1 MKVLI
6 LLSNHLNLEY
16 IKNVEVDE
24 VALVLAKEQFSY
36 VKFHQFR
43 IIYHLSASEHFAKD
57 QKLTYQYVDTFNDA
71 LKIYPQG
78 TDILIYSPNDYW
90 LKEILEEACLN
101 NKLNLNFLG
110 DINFFFENIEDEI
123 GYPPYKLDPL
133 YRKWRRKF
141 DILMTNG
148 KPLGGDFSYDQANR
162 HRPPKELNIES
173 PKAFK
178 QDDMTKRIISEVS
191 ETYIDHPKSDKDFS
205 YPINKSQAEELLNHF
220 IEYRLG
226 SFGIYQDAMMIGKPY
241 MVHSLLSASINLG
254 LLLAKDVVAR
264 VEQAYYDKDLPIE
277 AIEGF
282 IRQVLGWRE
291 YIRGIYLKEMKNNY
305 LKMNYF
311 NYDLNQINFLYKA
324 NSNMKCLDTCVKE
337 TMDHAYN
344 HHIQRLMI
352 IGNITSLLGVHPLMI
367 RHWFLE
373 MYVDSFDWVVTPNV
387 FGMASFADGGL
398 MSTKPYVSSANYI
411 NKMSNYCKE
420 CKYNPKEKTGDRAC
434 PINALYYRFLDSQKN
449 KLSSNPRM
457 KYMYTH
463 LKNLD
468 DKTFEE
474 MLELAKNKI
483 EEIKD

>member
-1 MKVLI
+1 
-6 LLSNHLNLEY
+6 
-16 IKNVEVDE
+16 
-24 VALVLAKEQFSY
+24 
-36 VKFHQFR
+36 
-43 IIYHLSASEHFAKD
+43 
-57 QKLTYQYVDTFNDA
+57 
-71 LKIYPQG
+71 
-78 TDILIYSPNDYW
+78 
-90 LKEILEEACLN
+90 
-101 NKLNLNFLG
+101 
-110 DINFFFENIEDEI
+110 
-123 GYPPYKLDPL
+123 
-133 YRKWRRKF
+133 
-141 DILMTNG
+141 
-148 KPLGGDFSYDQANR
+148 
-162 HRPPKELNIES
+162 
-173 PKAFK
+173 
-178 QDDMTKRIISEVS
+178 
-191 ETYIDHPKSDKDFS
+191 
-205 YPINKSQAEELLNHF
+205 
-220 IEYRLG
+220 
-226 SFGIYQDAMMIGKPY
+226 
-241 MVHSLLSASINLG
+241 
-254 LLLAKDVVAR
+254 
-264 VEQAYYDKDLPIE
+264 
-277 AIEGF
+277 
-282 IRQVLGWRE
+282 
-291 YIRGIYLKEMKNNY
+291 MKNNY
-305 LKMNYF
+305 LKRNYF

-367 RHWFLE
+367 RQWFLE

-420 CKYNPKEKTGDRAC
+420 CKYNPKAKTGDRAC

-474 MLELAKNKI
+474 MLKLAKNKI